1 MAVVALTSAKGAP
14 GVTTSALAIAL
25 AWPRP
30 VLLLEADVAGG
41 SSILA
46 GYLRGALRHDRG
58 LVELALAHRRG
69 GLVDALHEASIQL
82 PNSQARL
89 IAGLISPAQAASLQP
104 VWETLAGVLRALDH
118 KGTDVIIDAGRV
130 GGQHGPAALLREA
143 DLTLLVTRTTLPAVA
158 ATRARTALLREEFT
172 NQGTGADALA
182 LLLVGEGQPY
192 SARELKDGVK
202 TPVAAAL
209 AWDPV
214 NAEVFSLG
222 ATAGRKFQSS
232 SLVRSVHAASAS
244 LRTLIAA
251 RQERLA
257 PGLLVQDGDRTHA

>member
-1 MAVVALTSAKGAP
+1 MAVLALTSAKGAP

-46 GYLRGALRHDRG
+46 GYLRGAVRHDRG
-58 LVELALAHRRG
+58 LVDLALAHRRG
-69 GLVDALHEASIQL
+69 ELVDALHAASIEL
-82 PNSQARL
+82 PDSQARL
-89 IAGLISPAQAASLQP
+89 VAGLTNPAQAASLQP
-104 VWETLAGVLRALDH
+104 VWDSIAGVLRALDR
-118 KGTDVIIDAGRV
+118 KGTDVVIDAGRV

-143 DLTLLVTRTTLPAVA
+143 DLSVLVTRTTLPAVA
-158 ATRARTALLREEFT
+158 ATRARAALLREEFT
-172 NQGTGADALA
+172 HQGTGADALA

-192 SARELKDGVK
+192 SSREIKDGVGS
-202 TPVAAAL
+202 PVAAAL

-222 ATAGRKFQSS
+222 AAPGRKFQNS
-232 SLVRSVHAASAS
+232 SLVRSVHAASDS

-257 PGLLVQDGDRTHA
+257 PGLLVQDGDRAHA